1 MEYFLFKTIF
11 SFLSDFI
18 DLVLIAKEILF
29 LMLFSLAS
37 SSDLQFGQIFL
48 KLW

>member
-1 MEYFLFKTIF
+1 MEYSPLKTIF
-11 SFLSDFI
+11 DFLSDFI
-18 DLVLIAKEILF
+18 DLVLITNEILF

-37 SSDLQFGQIFL
+37 SSDLLFEHIFL